1 MTINPKLKIAS
12 GVALAGGGAFM
23 FYQSSKATDKK
34 KKLMYGIAGGALI
47 IGGFFAG
54 KKGVIQVMG
63 LREQGKAVDKSN
75 EPAKGIIADMSK
87 EEVEVKKPTVSKN
100 NLKRDE
106 DGNTIRTATLAFNKG
121 EKNSDSFD
129 SIMRSNSTAPA
140 DNRIRTVPSK
150 QPNIVVK
157 DKNGNAI
164 TANRNEAVRTMG
176 VRTVGKIDPAVLEK
190 NRLDKQ
196 ALLNSITAK
205 ESEHKK
211 LIKLSGWHA
220 GLPLRNEIS
229 MLKARLHYV

>member
-1 MTINPKLKIAS
+1 
-12 GVALAGGGAFM
+12 
-23 FYQSSKATDKK
+23 
-34 KKLMYGIAGGALI
+34 
-47 IGGFFAG
+47 
-54 KKGVIQVMG
+54 MG

-106 DGNTIRTATLAFNKG
+106 DGNTMRTSTLAFNKV

-129 SIMRSNSTAPA
+129 SIMRSNSTAPV
-140 DNRIRTVPSK
+140 NNGIRTVPTK
-150 QPNIVVK
+150 QPNIVTK
-157 DKNGNAI
+157 DKNGNII
-164 TANRNEAVRTMG
+164 TANKNEAIKNMG
-176 VRTVGKIDPAVLEK
+176 ARVVGNVDPAILEK
-190 NRLDKQ
+190 NKLDKQ
-196 ALLNSITAK
+196 TLLNSITAK